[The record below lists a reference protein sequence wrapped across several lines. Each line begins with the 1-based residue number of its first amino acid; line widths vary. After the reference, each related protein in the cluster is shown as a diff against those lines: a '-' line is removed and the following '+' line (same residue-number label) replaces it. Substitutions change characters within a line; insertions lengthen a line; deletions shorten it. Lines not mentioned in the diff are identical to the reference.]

1 MEKKG
6 ARWDSTATERVYR
19 ELKKRIFLKELKPGQ
34 RLPEGS
40 LARTL
45 SVSRTPVRE
54 ALRVLAN
61 EGLVLSLI
69 HI

>member
-45 SVSRTPVRE
+45 SVSRTPVR
-54 ALRVLAN
+54 
-61 EGLVLSLI
+61 
-69 HI
+69 